1 MLRNIIFGLILAVAL
16 FCPMTITSSAQA
28 ADLAP
33 SMSGGGWGGGGWGG
47 GGWGGG
53 GGGCPPDPTP
63 EPASMLLLGSG
74 LVGLVAYRK
83 RMRG

>member
-33 SMSGGGWGGGGWGG
+33 SMSGNGWGWPGG

-53 GGGCPPDPTP
+53 GGGGCDPTP